1 MHSILLAIAQWL
13 EGTYWG
19 EMARESL
26 YAYPFV
32 QLTHFT
38 GLSIWLGTNFAL
50 DLRLLG
56 SRQQAHDGGAG
67 GGLAVCVELD
77 WFLHRS
83 GGWFLA
89 VLRACDK
96 FHGQHRV
103 SVEIGIFRSAGVDLS
118 RFRAEEGAR
127 LGQDDGD
134 TGDCQ
139 AGRGDRDSAVDLRGH
154 SGGFDPEQLT
164 KQAKNESGDE
174 PELTP
179 RHSGPQRKALGALSK
194 ITPFN

>member
-56 SRQQAHDGGAG
+56 VGSKRTTAAQVADSLFVWNWIGFCIVLAG
-67 GGLAVCVELD
+67 GFWLFSALATSFMVNIAFQWKLGFFVP
-77 WFLHRS
+77 
-83 GGWFLA
+83 LA
-89 VLRACDK
+89 LI
-96 FHGQHRV
+96 FHV
-103 SVEIGIFRSAGVDLS
+103 FV
-118 RFRAEEGAR
+118 
-127 LGQDDGD
+127 
-134 TGDCQ
+134 
-139 AGRGDRDSAVDLRGH
+139 
-154 SGGFDPEQLT
+154 
-164 KQAKNESGDE
+164 
-174 PELTP
+174 
-179 RHSGPQRKALGALSK
+179 QRKARDWGKTMEIPGIAKLAAVTEILLWICVVTAAVLIPS
-194 ITPFN
+194 N